1 MFYSVILRLKAEESH
16 TRLVCVLRFAFMLM
30 GYFAGAQ
37 YDSVLI
43 KAEPCH
49 SEAESRRIA
58 YPLGLYSPLCLYADV
73 VLR

>member
-16 TRLVCVLRFAFMLM
+16 TRPVCIRRLAFALM
-30 GYFAGAQ
+30 RYFADAQ

-49 SEAESRRIA
+49 SEQSEESHTR
-58 YPLGLYSPLCLYADV
+58 
-73 VLR
+73 